1 MVDQRG
7 PVYVVRTEHLLL
19 NKLLPPIIMLDTL
32 GVTLTTLIA
41 SACLEIRSFRV
52 YYKLDSRSRKEFRD
66 DYLLLGTWYVVWQ

>member
-1 MVDQRG
+1 MDQKG
-7 PVYVVRTEHLLL
+7 STYVVRTEHHLL

-52 YYKLDSRSRKEFRD
+52 YYKLDSRLRKEYKD
-66 DYLLLGTWYVVWQ
+66 DYLLLGISSVAS